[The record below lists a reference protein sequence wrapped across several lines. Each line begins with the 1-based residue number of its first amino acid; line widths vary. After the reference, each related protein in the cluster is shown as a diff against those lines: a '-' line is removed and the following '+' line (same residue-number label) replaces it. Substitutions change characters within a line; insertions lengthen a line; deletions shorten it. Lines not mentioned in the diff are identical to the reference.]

1 MRFGIH
7 AGPQD
12 CTLDELRRLWRF
24 ADDREFHWCSV
35 WDHLY
40 SISDLTNP
48 ANPSY
53 EALTAMAALAATTTR
68 VRVGCLV
75 FCVGYRNP
83 GVLCKAAVTIDHL
96 SGGRA
101 EIGLG
106 AGWNE
111 REFSAF
117 GMPFLP
123 IKDRLDQLEE
133 HAIVLRRLFD
143 GERVT
148 FEGKHVRLTD
158 ALCDARPAQP
168 RLRLW
173 IGGQGEKRLLR
184 MVARHADGWNVPF
197 LAPEVYA
204 QRNRTLD
211 DWCVKEG
218 RDPRAITRT
227 INVGLAIGADDAEVA
242 RQESLLPGMF
252 GGLTELVKPGILIGT
267 PARVIDRI
275 GEYARAGA
283 EWVILALRAP
293 FDWNGLELF
302 VRDVMPAFATGTASS
317 RFDRDGT
324 PAFR

>member
-12 CTLDELRRLWRF
+12 CSLDDLKRLWRI
-24 ADDREFHWCSV
+24 ADESGFHWCSV

-40 SISDLTNP
+40 SISDLANP
-48 ANPSY
+48 ASPAF
-53 EALTAMAALAATTTR
+53 EGVATMAALAASTTR

-96 SGGRA
+96 SGGRV
-101 EIGLG
+101 ELGLG

-111 REFSAF
+111 REFQAF

-133 HAIVLRRLFD
+133 TAIVLRRLFD

-148 FEGKHVRLTD
+148 FHGKHLRLTD
-158 ALCDARPAQP
+158 ALCDPPPVQP

-184 MVARHADGWNVPF
+184 IVARHADGWNVPF
-197 LAPEVYA
+197 LAPAVFA
-204 QRNRTLD
+204 QRAATLD
-211 DWCVKEG
+211 GWCDREG
-218 RDPRAITRT
+218 RDRHAIMRT
-227 INVGLAIGADDAEVA
+227 VNVGLAIGRDDAA
-242 RQESLLPGMF
+242 ARRQEDKLPSMF
-252 GGLTELVKPGILIGT
+252 GGLTELVQAGILTGT
-267 PARVIDRI
+267 PPRVTDRL
-275 GEYARAGA
+275 GEYERAGA

-293 FDWNGLELF
+293 FDWEGLDVF
-302 VRDVMPAFATGTASS
+302 IRDVMPAF
-317 RFDRDGT
+317 R
-324 PAFR
+324 